1 MLMYS
6 ENEILQIA
14 KRFNNKKRG
23 YLLLNPLQA
32 KHVPVSPNISIK
44 MMESLGEQLYE
55 KYPSVKLIIGFA
67 ETATAIGAV
76 VANCF
81 PNDCYYIHTTR
92 EKFKKQEKYIDFL
105 EEHSHA
111 AVQMLYTE
119 NLFDK
124 IADTDTIIFVDDELS
139 TGKTMMNIVARLKEA
154 FPIMSEKKI
163 IAASLLNRVSKNDE
177 KELNLAG
184 IQCEYLV
191 KIKNDNFD
199 AMINH
204 IVVKEAET
212 LRCEIEYQWSNI
224 YLPCQIFLDPRKG
237 IINYEYEQNCRN
249 VAASFINRFNSVL
262 GGYKSVLVLGTE
274 ECMYPGLVL
283 GHEIEHLFVNC
294 TVNCH
299 ATTRS
304 PIGISAENGYP
315 IISGYKIKSV
325 YESERTTY
333 IYNLQKYDAVIIVA
347 DNTEMNLEALNTI
360 VNVFSNGDICDYYY
374 IQGGTNVWYLQK
386 R

>member
-163 IAASLLNRVSKNDE
+163 IAASLLNRVSENDE
-177 KELNLAG
+177 KELKLAG

-191 KIKNDNFD
+191 KIKKDNFD
-199 AMINH
+199 AMIDH

-212 LRCEIEYQWSNI
+212 LYCETECQWSNI
-224 YLPCQIFLDPRKG
+224 YLSCQTFLDPRKG

-249 VAASFINRFNSVL
+249 VAVSFINRFNRAFE
-262 GGYKSVLVLGTE
+262 GYKKVLVLGTE

-283 GHEIEHLFVNC
+283 GYEIEHLFVNC

-315 IISGYKIKSV
+315 IISGYKIKSF
-325 YESERTTY
+325 YEYERTTY
-333 IYNLQKYDAVIIVA
+333 IYNLQKYDAVVIVS
-347 DNTEMNLEALNTI
+347 DNKETNLEALNTI
-360 VNVFSNGDICDYYY
+360 VNLFNNEDICDYYY
-374 IQGGTNVWYLQK
+374 IQGGSNVWYLQK